1 MFYWTNYQ
9 GKQTRVLRL
18 TVRNYRGGSLGK
30 WRETILHG
38 ISPFVLVVNANV
50 SLNWNTHKIGRGREW
65 KTWSNIPASWRK
77 KKIIKKYINIKKW
90 LKWSK
95 VLKLFHF
102 AAGSAWLRFYSC
114 WPFGFPIAEQE
125 GTGRYNILQ
134 ILATF
139 SCAITNHFPTISFTS
154 NFNLT

>member
-38 ISPFVLVVNANV
+38 ISPFVLVVTANV
-50 SLNWNTHKIGRGREW
+50 SQLKHTQNRKR
-65 KTWSNIPASWRK
+65 WRMKDMVKHPSFVK
-77 KKIIKKYINIKKW
+77 KKIIIKKYINIKKW